1 MFSSSFFFPPLT
13 YPEVLQIRLTA
24 AKQATASIDLP
35 TALRIQQVLA
45 EEMEASTVIT
55 IAHRVEAVRR
65 ADWVV
70 VLGEGSVR
78 RVGSVAEVL
87 GEGEG

>member
-1 MFSSSFFFPPLT
+1 MF
-13 YPEVLQIRLTA
+13 QILLIFLVVVA

-55 IAHRVEAVRR
+55 IAHRVEAVRQ
-65 ADWVV
+65 ADSVV
-70 VLGEGSVR
+70 VLGEGRVR
-78 RVGSVAEVL
+78 KVGSVAEVV
-87 GEGEG
+87 GEGGE